1 MKTVPDRIERS
12 VVIAAPIE
20 RVFKAISDPAEFGTW
35 FCNGVEGDFAVG
47 SQPVIDEGK
56 YGKFRLAII
65 ASEPP
70 TYFALRWVSGT
81 AFVPEG
87 FTDNPLEHPNTLV
100 EFRLAEVEGGTEV
113 CVLETGFASLPESYA
128 AQNFEDNT
136 DGWEDQLNELAKY
149 VSA

>member
-1 MKTVPDRIERS
+1 MNTVPDRIERS

-35 FCNGVEGDFAVG
+35 FSNGVEGDFEVG

-56 YGKFRLAII
+56 YGRFRLAIV
-65 ASEPP
+65 AKEPP
-70 TYFALRWVSGT
+70 TYFAYRWFSGT
-81 AFVPEG
+81 AFVPDG
-87 FTDNPLEHPNTLV
+87 FTSNPLEHPNTLV
-100 EFRLAEVEGGTEV
+100 EFRLSATDQGTEV
-113 CVLETGFASLPESYA
+113 CVTETGFATLPESYA

-136 DGWEDQLNELAKY
+136 GGWEYQLNELAKY